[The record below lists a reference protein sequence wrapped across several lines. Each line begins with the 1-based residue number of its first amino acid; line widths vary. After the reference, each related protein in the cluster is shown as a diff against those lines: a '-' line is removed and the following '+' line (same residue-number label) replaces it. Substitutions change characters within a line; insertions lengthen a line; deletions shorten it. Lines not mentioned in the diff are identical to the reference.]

1 MSGTS
6 ADGVEAA
13 LISAGDL
20 RSRKAGVSLIAHKS
34 FPFPKPL
41 KGRILRLSEISASS
55 GIPRI
60 PRRSPSGRSTPQ
72 TTADLTV
79 LHFALGERFAAA
91 AVGVADVEPVV

>member
-60 PRRSPSGRSTPQ
+60 NSRSFLSPRPSNSLQ
-72 TTADLTV
+72 LFQKS
-79 LHFALGERFAAA
+79 LYW
-91 AVGVADVEPVV
+91 